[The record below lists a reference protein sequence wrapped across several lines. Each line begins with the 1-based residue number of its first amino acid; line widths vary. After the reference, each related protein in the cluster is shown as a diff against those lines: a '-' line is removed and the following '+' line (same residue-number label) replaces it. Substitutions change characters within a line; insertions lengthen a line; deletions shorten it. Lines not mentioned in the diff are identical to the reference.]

1 MCYEDFLPAL
11 QTAGFSMG
19 GANPEGI
26 FALIPW
32 DWKEEPPYETP
43 VRWHCGDRET
53 DPWEWRMRIL
63 EERRD
68 IAYAKCFFRKSGYIT
83 KAWYPYFLAAR
94 RGCKTALEE
103 YEAGNL
109 SREAKRIYECLTDPK
124 TAPAGKLPL
133 HELKREGCFA
143 KEEKSAFERGLVE
156 LQMKF
161 YITMFGRQQKMS
173 KDGEPYG
180 WSSTV
185 FGTCEQF
192 WGDDLFLQAAEI
204 PRQAAA
210 EKITEQ
216 VRSLNPDAS
225 PAKIKKFI
233 FG

>member
-1 MCYEDFLPAL
+1 
-11 QTAGFSMG
+11 MG
-19 GANPEGI
+19 GANSEGI

-32 DWKEEPPYETP
+32 DWKEEPPYDTP
-43 VRWHCGDRET
+43 VRWHCGDSDI

-63 EERRD
+63 KEKRE

-94 RGCKTALEE
+94 RGCKTVEEE
-103 YEAGNL
+103 YEAGKL
-109 SREAKRIYECLTDPK
+109 SREAKRIYGCLTDPK

-133 HELKREGCFA
+133 HDLKREGCFS
-143 KEEKSAFERGLVE
+143 KEENSAFERGLVE

-161 YITMFGRQQKMS
+161 YITMFGSQQKLS

-185 FGTCEQF
+185 FGTSEQF
-192 WGDDLFLQAAEI
+192 WGEELFLQAAQI
-204 PRQAAA
+204 PQRDAA

-216 VRSLNPDAS
+216 VLSLNPGAS
-225 PAKIKKFI
+225 PAKITKFI
-233 FG
+233 LG